1 MENLQFKGKKM
12 IRAFIA
18 IELNNK
24 ETIENITLF
33 SSRIKKNQGK
43 LKIVEPQNLHLT
55 LKFLGNIP
63 EAQAP
68 KIYSELRRNINAHF
82 FQGKTFDFALQGVG
96 QFNKYSVIWI
106 KLVGDIP
113 FLQNIK
119 NSIENLLYENLN
131 IARDRRVQFK
141 PHLTI
146 GRMKRDKINYKS
158 FGTLKKLINDNRKM
172 DFGVFSISEVK
183 LKKSVLTPKGPV
195 YSDLVY

>member
-1 MENLQFKGKKM
+1 M

-24 ETIENITLF
+24 ETIEKINTFTL
-33 SSRIKKNQGK
+33 RLKKNQEK
-43 LKIVEPQNLHLT
+43 LKIVEQQNLHLT

-63 EAQAP
+63 ETKAP
-68 KIYSELRRNINAHF
+68 KIYSLLKSEINTLLF
-82 FQGKTFDFALQGVG
+82 EGKTLEFVLQGVG

-119 NSIENLLYENLN
+119 STIENILYNNMN
-131 IARDRRVQFK
+131 IDRDKRTQFK

-146 GRMKRDKINYKS
+146 GRLKRDKINYKS
-158 FGTLKKLINDNRKM
+158 FDTFKNIINDNRKM

-183 LKKSVLTPKGPV
+183 LKKSVLTPKGPL
-195 YSDLVY
+195 YSDLIY

>member
-1 MENLQFKGKKM
+1 M

-33 SSRIKKNQGK
+33 SSRLKKNQEK
-43 LKIVEPQNLHLT
+43 LKTVEPKNLHLT
-55 LKFLGNIP
+55 LKFLGNIH
-63 EAQAP
+63 EAVTP
-68 KIYSELRRNINAHF
+68 KIYSLLKRDVNTQL
-82 FQGKTFDFALQGVG
+82 FQGKTFDFRLQGVG
-96 QFNKYSVIWI
+96 QFNKFSVLWI

-119 NSIENLLYENLN
+119 DTIENLLYENLN
-131 IARDRRVQFK
+131 IARDRRTQFK

-146 GRMKRDKINYKS
+146 GRLKRDKINYKS
-158 FGTLKKLINDNRKM
+158 FGTLKNLINENKKLE
-172 DFGVFSISEVK
+172 FGVFSISEVK
-183 LKKSVLTPKGPV
+183 LKKSVLTPKGPI